1 MVDSELDRSIL
12 MNSMD
17 FLYSSSSSLTPS
29 SPPSPCSAL
38 LRVRPNSTPK
48 AVLPMMSMAMR
59 RESWQKGTQSWSGQ
73 AATPSARAS
82 T

>member
-17 FLYSSSSSLTPS
+17 LLYSSRNPLTS
-29 SPPSPCSAL
+29 SPPSAAATFL
-38 LRVRPNSTPK
+38 QRPKSMPK

-59 RESWQKGTQSWSGQ
+59 SESWQKGTQSWSGQ
-73 AATPSARAS
+73 AATLSTSAS